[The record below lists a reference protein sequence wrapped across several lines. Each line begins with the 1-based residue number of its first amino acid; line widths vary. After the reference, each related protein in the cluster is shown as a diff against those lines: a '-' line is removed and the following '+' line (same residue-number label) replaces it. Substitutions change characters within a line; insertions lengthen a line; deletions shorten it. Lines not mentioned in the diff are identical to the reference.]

1 MDIVNILGWLII
13 GLIVGAL
20 ARFLVPGRD
29 PMGCIGTSLLG
40 VVGAFVGGMLVNAFY
55 RRPWMPAF
63 FHNPWMHGPYAH
75 YYARPSFLISLMGAI
90 VLVLIVRLFR
100 GRSA

>member
-1 MDIVNILGWLII
+1 MDIVNILGWLVI

-29 PMGCIGTSLLG
+29 PMGCLGTSLVG
-40 VVGAFVGGMLVNAFY
+40 VAGAFVGGMLANAFY
-55 RRPWMPAF
+55 HRPWMPAF

-75 YYARPSFLISLMGAI
+75 YYARPGFLISLVGA
-90 VLVLIVRLFR
+90 VVVVLIVRMLR
-100 GRSA
+100 GRSS

>member
-29 PMGCIGTSLLG
+29 PMGCIATSLLG
-40 VVGAFVGGMLVNAFY
+40 IAGAFVGGFLVNVFLH
-55 RRPWMPAF
+55 RPWMPAF
-63 FHNPWMHGPYAH
+63 FHRPWMHGPYGH
-75 YYARPSFLISLMGAI
+75 YARPSFLISLVGAI
-90 VLVLIVRLFR
+90 VVVLIVRMLR
-100 GRSA
+100 GLST